1 MDPILFALIVLIAGG
16 VPLVA
21 YLFYTSRGRASRA
34 VIERVRHIREPERSR
49 PAPAAETQAAERE
62 LFPTLGKFIAGR
74 SYTQRL
80 LDDLG
85 RAGWRLKPSEYVGMS
100 LGITGVAAIVGTL
113 MTSNMLGGL
122 VGGVIGYMIP
132 RVMLNM
138 SAGKRK
144 AALDAQIPDMV
155 WLISSALKSGYSFLR
170 ALQVVTR
177 EMAEPISS
185 VAKKVVDECQF
196 GVPMEDALQRMAD
209 RIRSY
214 DLGLVVTAVVIQSQ
228 VGGSLAQ
235 VLDSIAET
243 IKERIQIQG
252 EVASLT
258 AEGRISGV
266 VLIALTPLLA
276 GFFMIANPGYI
287 GILVKEPMGIKMVIA
302 ALVLQAIGIW
312 WIKKMIKIEV

>member
-1 MDPILFALIVLIAGG
+1 MDPILFGLI
-16 VPLVA
+16 LVIVSGLPVA
-21 YLFYTSRGRASRA
+21 VYLLFTNRARTSR
-34 VIERVRHIREPERSR
+34 VVVERLRRLREPEQPR
-49 PAPAAETQAAERE
+49 PPPSGEAAEHE
-62 LFPTLGKFIAGR
+62 LFPTVGRFIAGR
-74 SYTQRL
+74 DYTQRL
-80 LDDLG
+80 LDDLA

-100 LGITGVAAIVGTL
+100 LGIAGGAAILGTL
-113 MTSNMLGGL
+113 FTSSMLGGL
-122 VGGVIGYMIP
+122 IGGVIGYMIP
-132 RVMLNM
+132 RMLLNM
-138 SAGKRK
+138 SAAKRR

-177 EMAEPISS
+177 EMSEPISS

-214 DLGLVVTAVVIQSQ
+214 DLGLVVTAVIIQSQ

-258 AEGRISGV
+258 AEGRLSGI

-276 GFFMIANPGYI
+276 GFLMIANPGYI
-287 GILVKEPMGIKMVIA
+287 SILIKEPMGIRMIIA
-302 ALVLQAIGIW
+302 ALVLQVVGIW
-312 WIKKMIKIEV
+312 WIKKMIKIEI